1 MRSSKLLMLAAGLV
15 LIGSVNPTMAQ
26 PRDRDGM
33 DRPPIRQ
40 GMDRNP
46 AEHLRQRL
54 AAVEAERDQLTNA
67 IARLDAG
74 EPWEEVRGEMSEPR
88 QGQGDAD
95 RRNRQGSREGPRDR
109 GQSRLADAQAIEL
122 FNEVDPESAQRLAE
136 MRKRNPRFADRLFH
150 TVGPRLEDLH
160 RLRETNPALY
170 EIEAEQFRIERQ
182 IMHTARSLHQ
192 ALAGDEGDA
201 DDASVDQTRT
211 ALRELISRQV
221 DLQIETQRLQLG
233 SAQVRLEDLRE
244 SIDQRVENRDST
256 IDERVERIMDR
267 AVRGGVNRR
276 QHGGGDGPPR
286 RRGPR
291 SPDQP

>member
-1 MRSSKLLMLAAGLV
+1 MRSSTLLMLAAGLV
-15 LIGSVNPTMAQ
+15 LIGSVNPAMAQ

-33 DRPPIRQ
+33 DRPPMRQ

-46 AEHLRQRL
+46 AERLRQRL

-74 EPWEEVRGEMSEPR
+74 DPWEEVRGEMSEPR
-88 QGQGDAD
+88 QGQGDAN
-95 RRNRQGSREGPRDR
+95 RRNGQGPRER
-109 GQSRLADAQAIEL
+109 GPSKLTDTQALEL
-122 FNEVDPESAQRLAE
+122 FKEVDPESAQRLE
-136 MRKRNPRFADRLFH
+136 ELRKRNPRFADRLFH
-150 TVGPRLEDLH
+150 MVGPRLEDLQ
-160 RLRETNPALY
+160 RLRESNPALY

-192 ALAGDEGDA
+192 TIAGVEGGA
-201 DDASVDQTRT
+201 DDASVDETRT
-211 ALRELISRQV
+211 ALRGLISRQV

-233 SAQVRLEDLRE
+233 SAQDRLEDLRE

-256 IDERVERIMDR
+256 IDDRVERIMDR

-291 SPDQP
+291 TPDQP